1 MVNVLLQNQQSN
13 QNNNQ
18 ILNTINRFRS
28 MGPSSVVFNQLYSS
42 NPNFRAFADSL
53 QGKSPEVA
61 FSERGL
67 DFNQFKSF
75 KW

>member
-1 MVNVLLQNQQSN
+1 
-13 QNNNQ
+13 
-18 ILNTINRFRS
+18 